1 MNEDLMNRIISQLR
15 MRVVLHCGQDSRRLA
30 WMRNFAS

>member
-15 MRVVLHCGQDSRRLA
+15 MRVVLHCEQDSQEACMDAQLR
-30 WMRNFAS
+30 

>member
-15 MRVVLHCGQDSRRLA
+15 TRVVLHCEQDSQEGCMDAQLR
-30 WMRNFAS
+30 

>member
-15 MRVVLHCGQDSRRLA
+15 MRVVLHCEQDIQDACMDTQLR
-30 WMRNFAS
+30 

>member
-1 MNEDLMNRIISQLR
+1 MNEDLMNRTISQLR
-15 MRVVLHCGQDSRRLA
+15 MSLVLHCGQDPQMLA